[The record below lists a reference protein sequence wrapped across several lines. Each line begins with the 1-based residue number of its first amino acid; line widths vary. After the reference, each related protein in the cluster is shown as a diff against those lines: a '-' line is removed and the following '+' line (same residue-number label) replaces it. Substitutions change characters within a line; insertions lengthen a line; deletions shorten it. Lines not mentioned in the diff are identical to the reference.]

1 MTRSWSV
8 HLKVCALMGCLLTQP
23 LTTLAQDGV
32 GAQAAPEGAI
42 SSGGSRPDGY
52 QVQNGDTLWSISGQ
66 FWGDS
71 FFWPT
76 LWSYNPYIGNA
87 HLIYPGNTLRF
98 SPGSYVRIPG
108 MELEGNGPGRSASG
122 EELVEVAGNTSS
134 SGNGS
139 DGICRPVVP
148 FLERTGKFSIRST
161 GFLREQGFA
170 PLGSVMKA
178 PVAKELLAEGDL
190 VYLQF
195 NRMADVSCGDV
206 YTIYEPVRNSV
217 PHPIFR
223 GRVLGTIYRTLGEV
237 EVVDVNDF
245 AATARIR
252 RSYAEIRRGN
262 LVTAREPVDFTVTI
276 QRSSKELKGYIVESL
291 NQETST
297 LGINDIIYIDRG
309 EQDNV
314 SPGEVFYVVRQG
326 DGVEG
331 LWRVGTKDVT
341 LPYQV
346 VGRVV
351 VVEPGEFVSKAVITE
366 ASGVIEIGD
375 YITTQLD

>member
-8 HLKVCALMGCLLTQP
+8 HWKIWALLGCLLMQP
-23 LTTLAQDGV
+23 LTASAQDALTVPAGS
-32 GAQAAPEGAI
+32 EGGM
-42 SSGGSRPDGY
+42 STGGSRPDAY

-98 SPGSYVRIPG
+98 SPGSYVRLPG
-108 MELEGNGPGRSASG
+108 MELASNGSGGAGG
-122 EELVEVAGNTSS
+122 EELVEVAGGAAGGANA
-134 SGNGS
+134 S
-139 DGICRPVVP
+139 DGVCRPVIP
-148 FLERTGKFSIRST
+148 FLEQTGTFSIRST

-170 PLGSVMKA
+170 PLGTVVKA
-178 PVAKELLAEGDL
+178 PIAKELLAEGDL

-195 NRMADVSCGDV
+195 NRMSEVSCGDV
-206 YTIYEPVRNSV
+206 FTIYEPVRKGV

-223 GRVLGTIYRTLGEV
+223 GRYLGTIYRILGEV

-252 RSYAEIRRGN
+252 RSFAEISRGN
-262 LVTAREPVDFTVTI
+262 LITARESVDFSVTI

-309 EQDNV
+309 EQDSV

-351 VVEPGEFVSKAVITE
+351 VIEPGEFVSKAVITE